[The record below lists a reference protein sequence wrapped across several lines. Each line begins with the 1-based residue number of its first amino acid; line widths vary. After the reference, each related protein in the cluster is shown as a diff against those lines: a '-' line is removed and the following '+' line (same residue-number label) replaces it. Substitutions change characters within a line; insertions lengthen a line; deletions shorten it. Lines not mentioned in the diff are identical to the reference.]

1 MTSRTTADE
10 RPDIEAELD
19 QARKALNTAR
29 TQLHREA
36 EHVLVTVEYGL
47 GDDGEPVEDRDISY
61 DRDFVEAVIAVKQAR
76 ARKDDL
82 DLRQFEAYNA

>member
-10 RPDIEAELD
+10 RLDIEAELD
-19 QARKALNTAR
+19 QARKALNAAR

-76 ARKDDL
+76 ARMDGL